1 MKNRDFKD
9 PYRENRIFT
18 SRAIIFWILVVVLVC
33 LLAARF
39 FYLQVMQYEH
49 YATAS
54 EKNRVLLQPIPPNR
68 GLIYD
73 TRGRLLADNRAS
85 QSLNITLEVVD
96 DLEQTLSLLQQLL
109 PITDVDLERFEKRRK
124 QRRRPHEPVLL
135 RSKLTEQEIAVLAV
149 NSHRLPG
156 VTVEAQLV
164 RHYPYADDN
173 AHVLGYVGRINEKE
187 LKAID
192 PVNYSGTQSIGK
204 LGVEKFYET
213 QLHGLVGF
221 QKVEVTARG
230 RLLRVLERDDPVPGA
245 DITLYLDSD
254 IQTAAEQA
262 LDGRRGAVVAIDTRT
277 GGIIA
282 MVSQP
287 SFDPNLFV
295 TGIDSKSYAALRDS
309 EDLPLFNRALRGQ
322 YPPASTIKPF
332 VGLAGLDYGYINWAH
347 TIRDPGWYQLTEGGR
362 FYRDWKRWGHGNKV
376 DLVLAMAQ
384 SCDTY
389 FYELMHR
396 MNVDEMHDF
405 LRQFGLGRRVSL
417 DVAEA
422 ASGVLP
428 STSWKKAKTGEPWY
442 TGDSLNVGIGQGYML
457 TTPLQ
462 LATATMV
469 MANRGKWLQP
479 RLLKS
484 IHVDKRY
491 VSELPAVEEVAP
503 APADV
508 TLKDEA
514 DWEKMVD
521 AMESVVHG
529 RHGTAQGIGKGAQYR
544 IAGKTG
550 TAQVV
555 GIKQDEE
562 YDVEKIAERNQDHG
576 LFVGFAPA
584 DKPRIAIAVI
594 VENGGGG
601 SSSAAPVARQVMDAY
616 LLPQLIAEKQAE
628 LNAGERDKAEAAAS
642 TPAG

>member
-18 SRAIIFWILVVVLVC
+18 FRAIIFWIFVVLMVC
-33 LLAARF
+33 ALAARF
-39 FYLQVMQYEH
+39 FYLQVMQHER

-54 EKNRVLLQPIPPNR
+54 ENNRVLLQPIPPNR
-68 GLIYD
+68 GLIFD
-73 TRGRLLADNRAS
+73 TSGKLLADNRAS
-85 QSLNITLEVVD
+85 QSLNITLELVG
-96 DLEQTLSLLQQLL
+96 DLEQTLQLLQALL
-109 PITDVDLERFEKRRK
+109 PISDGDLERFEKRRK

-156 VTVEAQLV
+156 VSVEAQLV
-164 RHYPYADDN
+164 RHYPYADAN

-187 LKAID
+187 LKRID

-230 RLLRVLERDDPVPGA
+230 RVLRVLERDDPVPGA
-245 DITLYLDSD
+245 DITLHLDSD
-254 IQTAAEQA
+254 LQAAAEQA
-262 LDGRRGAVVAIDTRT
+262 LGERRGAVVAIDTRT

-282 MVSQP
+282 LVSQP
-287 SFDPNLFV
+287 SFNPNLFV
-295 TGIDSKSYAALRDS
+295 TGIDTKNYAALRDS
-309 EDLPLFNRALRGQ
+309 PDLPLFNRALRGQ
-322 YPPASTIKPF
+322 YPPGSTIKPF
-332 VGLAGLDYGYINWAH
+332 VALAGLEYGHINWAH
-347 TIRDPGWYQLTEGGR
+347 TVSDPGWYQLTKGGR
-362 FYRDWKRWGHGNKV
+362 FYRDWKKWGHGKV
-376 DLVLAMAQ
+376 DLLLAMAQ

-389 FYELMHR
+389 FYELSHR
-396 MNVDEMHDF
+396 MNVDDLHDF
-405 LRQFGLGRRVSL
+405 LWQFGLGQRVSL

-422 ASGVLP
+422 VKGILP
-428 STSWKKAKTGEPWY
+428 STRWKKARTGEPWY

-469 MANRGKWLQP
+469 LANRGKWLQP

-484 IHVDKRY
+484 IQVDKNN
-491 VSELPAVEEVAP
+491 VAALPAIEEVVA

-508 TLKDEA
+508 VLKREG

-529 RHGTAQGIGKGAQYR
+529 RRGTAQGIGRDVQYR

-550 TAQVV
+550 TAQVI

-562 YDVEKIAERNQDHG
+562 YDVEKVAERNQDHG
-576 LFVGFAPA
+576 LFVAFAPA
-584 DKPRIAIAVI
+584 DEPRIAIAVI

-601 SSSAAPVARQVMDAY
+601 STSAAPVAREVMDAY
-616 LLPQLIAEKQAE
+616 LLPQLAAEANAE
-628 LNAGERDKAEAAAS
+628 LMERNRDKTEAVAS
-642 TPAG
+642 E